1 MTQKLTIE
9 QIKTFL
15 DETLASFPHE
25 DCYTCECFLGYL
37 TRLELD
43 ANDHARS
50 LFSPY
55 KPERKHVHSCMGCDP
70 CPPADAF
77 ANYMLAESLIDSIE
91 ILDKGS
97 SCC

>member
-1 MTQKLTIE
+1 MTQKFTIE
-9 QIKTFL
+9 QIKTLL

-25 DCYTCECFLGYL
+25 ECYTCECFLGYL

-43 ANDHARS
+43 ADQEARS
-50 LFSPY
+50 LFSQY
-55 KPERKHVHSCMGCDP
+55 KPERKHVHSCIGCDP

-77 ANYMLAESLIDSIE
+77 AKYMLAERLINPIE
-91 ILDKGS
+91 ILDQDS

>member
-1 MTQKLTIE
+1 MTSKLTSG
-9 QIKTFL
+9 QVKTLL

-43 ANDHARS
+43 ADEHGRAI
-50 LFSPY
+50 FSQY
-55 KPERKHVHSCMGCDP
+55 KPERNLVHSCMGCDP

-77 ANYMLAESLIDSIE
+77 AKYMLAERLIDPAE
-91 ILDKGS
+91 IFDKGS